1 MSAWTFDGAVSTVL
15 PLGHAKAVVQP
26 WGGRGRFDA
35 RVPVLGPVL
44 AFVRVTGLPSREA
57 AHEAA
62 ESLAG
67 ELGWRMDHV

>member
-1 MSAWTFDGAVSTVL
+1 MSAWTFDGALSTVL

-26 WGGRGRFDA
+26 WGVRGGFAA

-44 AFVRVTGLPSREA
+44 AHVELRGLASREA

-62 ESLAG
+62 VSLAA
-67 ELGWRMDHV
+67 ELGWRIQ